1 MDASALKPVGLLFI
15 ITFLFFF
22 LGQAFWTYGIYW
34 DTPLLGSRD
43 LDQTWSSHA
52 FTLSS
57 IFGLIASV
65 KLYKASG

>member
-1 MDASALKPVGLLFI
+1 MDRSAMKSVGLFFI
-15 ITFLFFF
+15 ITFVFFF
-22 LGQAFWTYGIYW
+22 LGQAFWTYSIYW
-34 DTPLLGSRD
+34 ETALLGSRE

-65 KLYKASG
+65 KLYRACR